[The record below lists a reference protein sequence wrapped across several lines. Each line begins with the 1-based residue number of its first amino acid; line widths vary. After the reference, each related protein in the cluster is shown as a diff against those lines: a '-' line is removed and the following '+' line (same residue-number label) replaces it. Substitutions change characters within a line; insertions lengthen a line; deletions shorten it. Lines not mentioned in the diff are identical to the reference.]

1 MTKEEIPKEIDDAL
15 KTWYKNAIIL
25 RFFQVLM
32 GIVAIILTITVASK
46 IVGTEQIL
54 GIEAS
59 SWVAWGAAIST
70 GLLASLN
77 IGSKANNIWNGWRIL
92 NEAKMRYMNQ
102 DEFKIDKLIDAYRD
116 AEKTIGGVDIK
127 VSL

>member
-1 MTKEEIPKEIDDAL
+1 
-15 KTWYKNAIIL
+15 
-25 RFFQVLM
+25 M

-46 IVGTEQIL
+46 IIGTEQIL

-77 IGSKANNIWNGWRIL
+77 IGGKANNIWNGWRIL